1 MKIAIYSTQIIPTNS
16 DLDQYGGL
24 ELEAGLQAKYFDEAG
39 HEVHLFG
46 CKGSWKPPH
55 GHLYVVGEKGTDP
68 VLAWKSYLSNPAI
81 KQVLTDADMVCSH
94 DWGYLPYSIH
104 NELKHLCQVWHGP
117 DPGFIKPPPVPKPN
131 FITVSFNHAKRLMK
145 LAPGTNWRAVQNG
158 IPTYKYTFNSKP
170 LAERERLLFLGRM
183 YLPKGVHRA
192 IEIANMMKMP
202 IDIVGSSFGDVPSYT
217 EQIKKMCEQ
226 SQYGAKFH
234 GEVSFAKKLEFYRNA
249 KCVIL
254 PIIEY
259 GMTDAQGKPWIWCIH
274 PEQYVDTLIPKP
286 IKDVK
291 KGEKI
296 LSHDGRYNLVDSIFS
311 KEYKGKLF
319 KIKVCT
325 LSKEIIVSPEH
336 KLFSLKP
343 EKCIVQ
349 GTSIQTCTPNYTACS
364 CKKRKNFYNESRI
377 EKYKKARELQKAG
390 ASYIKISKEIG
401 ISKTTVYYWLFKN
414 RPPKIN
420 LKPPYLSYKGEW
432 IEAKNLTTEHY
443 VGFPIPIEESNSIE
457 EVHMPLSLLELF
469 GYYVA
474 EGYTNGCSM
483 RLCFGLH
490 EKELIK
496 RATDII
502 KKELGLNTSFRARKT
517 GSELIFHNK
526 KLCKYFDEWFGKG
539 AKNKKIPE
547 WLMLSTID
555 NLKSFLKGLWL
566 GDGCLVKTSIK
577 EGTYKHLEFTTSSKQ
592 LAYQL
597 KIILLKLGIVCYVR
611 ERIQGKKAFGAGNEV
626 FNVIVRGDSDKLAKI
641 IGKDASCHRK
651 GRWKT
656 QGFIKDNILWMPI
669 RKISEEEYTGLI
681 YDLHVIN
688 SNSYTCQGI
697 AVHNSE
703 PFGLVTSEAGACGT
717 PTIVTP
723 NGGWNES
730 MMHGFN
736 GYFANTNEEFCYY
749 LKRINEIKP
758 ENCRWAAERFDYKI
772 MGENYLKLFK
782 EIIESG
788 GW

>member
-1 MKIAIYSTQIIPTNS
+1 MSIKIAIYSTQVIPTTP
-16 DLDQYGGL
+16 DLSSYGGL
-24 ELEAGLQAKYFDEAG
+24 ETISGLQAKYFDEVG

-145 LAPGTNWRAVQNG
+145 LAPGTQWRAVHNG

-170 LAERERLLFLGRM
+170 IAERERLLFVSRM

-202 IDIVGSSFGDVPSYT
+202 IDIVGGSFGDLSNYT

-249 KCVIL
+249 KCVLL

-259 GMTDAQGKPWIWCIH
+259 GMTDAQGKQW
-274 PEQYVDTLIPKP
+274 
-286 IKDVK
+286 
-291 KGEKI
+291 
-296 LSHDGRYNLVDSIFS
+296 
-311 KEYKGKLF
+311 
-319 KIKVCT
+319 
-325 LSKEIIVSPEH
+325 
-336 KLFSLKP
+336 
-343 EKCIVQ
+343 
-349 GTSIQTCTPNYTACS
+349 
-364 CKKRKNFYNESRI
+364 
-377 EKYKKARELQKAG
+377 
-390 ASYIKISKEIG
+390 
-401 ISKTTVYYWLFKN
+401 
-414 RPPKIN
+414 
-420 LKPPYLSYKGEW
+420 EW
-432 IEAKNLTTEHY
+432 H
-443 VGFPIPIEESNSIE
+443 
-457 EVHMPLSLLELF
+457 
-469 GYYVA
+469 
-474 EGYTNGCSM
+474 
-483 RLCFGLH
+483 
-490 EKELIK
+490 
-496 RATDII
+496 
-502 KKELGLNTSFRARKT
+502 
-517 GSELIFHNK
+517 
-526 KLCKYFDEWFGKG
+526 
-539 AKNKKIPE
+539 
-547 WLMLSTID
+547 
-555 NLKSFLKGLWL
+555 
-566 GDGCLVKTSIK
+566 
-577 EGTYKHLEFTTSSKQ
+577 
-592 LAYQL
+592 
-597 KIILLKLGIVCYVR
+597 
-611 ERIQGKKAFGAGNEV
+611 
-626 FNVIVRGDSDKLAKI
+626 
-641 IGKDASCHRK
+641 
-651 GRWKT
+651 
-656 QGFIKDNILWMPI
+656 
-669 RKISEEEYTGLI
+669 
-681 YDLHVIN
+681 
-688 SNSYTCQGI
+688 
-697 AVHNSE
+697 E